1 MQEPS
6 LYRIILCSLAILS
19 LSACGPLIYSVTSSQ
34 AKSALRQA
42 EAAKAEVR
50 DPYNYWRASAYLE
63 KAKEEAGYS
72 DYQPAIKYSRIAKE
86 SAKKAAENSKKQN
99 KMRGPDAK

>member
-1 MQEPS
+1 M
-6 LYRIILCSLAILS
+6 RS
-19 LSACGPLIYSVTSSQ
+19 LSSLLFVALLLVFPACGPLIYSVTASQ

-42 EAAKAEVR
+42 EASKAEEK
-50 DPYNYWRASAYLE
+50 DPYHYWRAAAFLE

-86 SAKKAAENSKKQN
+86 SAKKAIQNSKAQSKQ
-99 KMRGPDAK
+99 RGPDVKK